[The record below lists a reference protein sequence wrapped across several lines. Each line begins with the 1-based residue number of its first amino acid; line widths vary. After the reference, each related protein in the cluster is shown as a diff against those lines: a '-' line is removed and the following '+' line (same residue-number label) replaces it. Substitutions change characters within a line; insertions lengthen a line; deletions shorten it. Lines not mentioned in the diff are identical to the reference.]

1 MMKNLCYDLT
11 MRIVLIGILC
21 LMVGMAF
28 ADTSRSA
35 MVRTLM
41 DSHAQDIQDIYYRYL
56 QDYPKLSGS
65 VLLWVAVGS
74 SGKVLSA
81 GISQDNTGGVGIA
94 DELLEMVKSWD
105 FGTGKNETISFPI
118 ELTPPP
124 PGAYYSGRTQR
135 NMAELNQAFEAK
147 RKEMNAFYD
156 QRRAEKPSLGGEI
169 RLKVAVDEL
178 GTINSVTVIKDEPQ
192 DEALTNKFVELVKE
206 LHLTQGPAGDTEF
219 YINFVHF
226 GKWSGN

>member
-1 MMKNLCYDLT
+1 MKNLCYDLS

-21 LMVGMAF
+21 LMVGMVF

-35 MVRTLM
+35 MIHTLM
-41 DSHAQDIQDIYYRYL
+41 DSHAKDIQDIYFRYL

-135 NMAELNQAFEAK
+135 NMDELNQAFESK
-147 RKEMNAFYD
+147 RKEMNALYD
-156 QRRAEKPSLGGEI
+156 ERRAAKPSLGGEI
-169 RLKVAVDEL
+169 RLKVTVDEL
-178 GTINSVTVIKDEPQ
+178 GTIKSITVIKDEPQ
-192 DEALTNKFVELVKE
+192 DEALTSKFVELVKE
-206 LHLTQGPAGDTEF
+206 CHLTQGPAGDIEF

>member
-1 MMKNLCYDLT
+1 MA
-11 MRIVLIGILC
+11 
-21 LMVGMAF
+21 GMAI

-35 MVRTLM
+35 KVHMLM
-41 DSHAQDIQDIYYRYL
+41 DSHSKDIQDIYFRYL
-56 QDYPKLSGS
+56 QDYPTLSGT

-81 GISQDNTGGVGIA
+81 GISKDNTGGVGIA
-94 DELLEMVKSWD
+94 DELLEMVKGWD
-105 FGTGKNETISFPI
+105 FGSGSNETITFPI

-135 NMAELNQAFEAK
+135 SVDELNHAFEAK
-147 RKEMNAFYD
+147 RKEMNEFYD
-156 QRRAEKPSLGGEI
+156 QRRAAKPSLSGEI
-169 RLKVAVDEL
+169 RLKVSVDEL
-178 GTINSVTVIKDEPQ
+178 GTIKSVTVIKDEPQ
-192 DEALTNKFVELVKE
+192 DKALTDKFVELVKE
-206 LHLTQGPAGDTEF
+206 CHLTQGPAGDIEF